1 MPKAS
6 IDCLIGGDSPLKP
19 YIFKY
24 KYILVIGII
33 GRVPCGDKSRN
44 GTILHVAM
52 TDEIH
57 LFLQCAL

>member
-19 YIFKY
+19 YIFKC
-24 KYILVIGII
+24 KYTLVIG
-33 GRVPCGDKSRN
+33 RDPCGDKSRN

-57 LFLQCAL
+57 LFLQYAV